1 MPTASII
8 AAALDAHQAEAGAL
22 LPVLHDIQDALGY
35 IPPRHLDVIAAA
47 LNLSR
52 AEVHGVISF
61 YHDFRTEPRGRH
73 RLKLCRA
80 ESCQAVGSQ
89 ALEQHALARLDL
101 KAPGTTADGAV
112 TVEHVYC
119 LGNCALSPAVML
131 DGHLHGMVD
140 TARLDALL
148 NALERP

>member
-1 MPTASII
+1 MDTAL
-8 AAALDAHQAEAGAL
+8 AVTAALDAHSGEAGAL
-22 LPVLHDIQDALGY
+22 LPVLHHIQDALGF
-35 IPPRHLDVIAAA
+35 IPPQHLDVIAAA

-61 YHDFRTEPRGRH
+61 YHDFRTEPPGRH

-80 ESCQAVGSQ
+80 EACQAVGSSM
-89 ALEQHALARLDL
+89 LEAHALRRLGL
-101 KAPGTTADGAV
+101 HAPGTTADRSF

-131 DGHLHGMVD
+131 DGQLHGRVD
-140 TARLDALL
+140 PPGLDALL
-148 NALERP
+148 DAVEGR

>member
-1 MPTASII
+1 MDTTLAIT
-8 AAALDAHQAEAGAL
+8 AALDAHQGEAGAL
-22 LPVLHDIQDALGY
+22 LPVLHDIQDALGF
-35 IPPRHLDVIAAA
+35 IPPQHLDVIAAA

-61 YHDFRTEPRGRH
+61 YHDFRTEPPGRH

-80 ESCQAVGSQ
+80 EACQAVGSS
-89 ALEQHALARLDL
+89 ALQDHALRRLGL
-101 KAPGTTADGAV
+101 KAPGTSANGAV

-131 DGHLHGMVD
+131 DGQLHGMVD
-140 TARLDALL
+140 AARLDALL
-148 NALERP
+148 DALERS